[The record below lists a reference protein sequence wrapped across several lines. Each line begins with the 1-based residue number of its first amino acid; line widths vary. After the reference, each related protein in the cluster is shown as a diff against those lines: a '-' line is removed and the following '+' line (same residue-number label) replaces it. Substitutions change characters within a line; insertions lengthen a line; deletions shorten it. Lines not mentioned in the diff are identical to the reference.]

1 MTIGYVMNT
10 YPLPSTT
17 FVRREIHAL
26 ERRGLQV
33 HRFAMRGDSKPLI
46 DPQDIAEESRTEHLL
61 RRGVGALIPSAVR
74 WTIAR
79 PAKAIAAFR
88 LAMACGARGAGGA
101 PGTGGRL
108 RHVVYLVEAAYLAS
122 RCKTLHIRHVHA
134 HFGTNAAA
142 VAMLSHVMDGP
153 SFSFTTHGPEE
164 FDAPRALALDL
175 KIPRAAFVAAISS
188 FGKSQ
193 LSRWVDPALWPR
205 LTVVHCGIEPWKFP
219 DPEPPKAGPPRLV
232 AIGRLSEQKGF
243 ALLLEAVALARH
255 KVPDLHVELVGDGP
269 LRASLMAQAK
279 ALGVTDL
286 VTFAGWRNE
295 AAVRASLAAA
305 QGLILPSFAEGL
317 PMVIMEAFAAGR
329 PAIATSI
336 AGIPELVTP
345 DTGWLVPAGDAE
357 RLATAIEDFAG
368 TPPDRL
374 AEMGLAAR
382 ARVFARHD
390 IDTEADK
397 LLARFK
403 MLDPT
408 INASDSPATPPDR
421 PA

>member
-33 HRFAMRGDSKPLI
+33 HRFAMRADSKPLA
-46 DPQDIAEESRTEHLL
+46 DPQDVAEAARTEHLL
-61 RRGVGALIPSAVR
+61 KAGVAALLPSALR
-74 WTIAR
+74 WMIGR
-79 PAKAIAAFR
+79 PLRTLAALR
-88 LAMACGARGAGGA
+88 LAMTCGARGSGGA

-108 RHVVYLVEAAYLAS
+108 RHIVYLVEAAHLAS
-122 RCKTLHIRHVHA
+122 RCHALNIRHVHA
-134 HFGTNAAA
+134 HFGTNATA

-153 SFSFTTHGPEE
+153 TFSFTTHGPEE

-175 KIPRAAFVAAISS
+175 KIERAAFVAGISS

-193 LSRWVDPALWPR
+193 LSRWVSPDIWPR

-219 DPEPPKAGPPRLV
+219 DPAPPKAAPPRLV

-243 ALLLEAVALARH
+243 ALLLDAVALARH
-255 KVPDLHVELVGDGP
+255 KVPDLQVELVGDGP
-269 LRASLMAQAK
+269 LRDSLIAQAK
-279 ALGVTDL
+279 SLGVTDL
-286 VTFAGWRNE
+286 VTFAGWKTE
-295 AAVRASLAAA
+295 AEVRASLAAA
-305 QGLILPSFAEGL
+305 QALILPSFAEGL

-336 AGIPELVTP
+336 AGIPELVTS

-357 RLATAIEDFAG
+357 RLAIAIEDMAK
-368 TPPDRL
+368 TPHEGL
-374 AEMGLAAR
+374 AAMGLAAR
-382 ARVFARHD
+382 ARVLARHD
-390 IDTEADK
+390 IDIEAGK
-397 LLARFK
+397 LVVRFAT
-403 MLDPT
+403 LDGS
-408 INASDSPATPPDR
+408 ISA
-421 PA
+421 